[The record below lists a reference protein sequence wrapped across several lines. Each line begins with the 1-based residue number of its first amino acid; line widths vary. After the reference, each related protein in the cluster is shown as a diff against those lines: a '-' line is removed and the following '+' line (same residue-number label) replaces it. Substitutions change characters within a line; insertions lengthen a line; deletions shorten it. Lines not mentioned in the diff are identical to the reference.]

1 MEENCIVIFTKPW
14 AMTDERTN
22 ENKEGI
28 TVEYLMTDNL
38 KEPCKNEDGSRG
50 VRHCKQSIP
59 IGKLVNIKEV
69 PGIYKL
75 RFGLKV
81 NSKGKPEI
89 TLEDL
94 AFVSKIS

>member
-1 MEENCIVIFTKPW
+1 MEETCIVIFSKPW
-14 AMTDERTN
+14 AMTDDRTK
-22 ENKEGI
+22 EQKEGI
-28 TVEYLMTDNL
+28 TIEYLMTDNL

-59 IGKLVNIKEV
+59 ISKLVKIKEV
-69 PGIYKL
+69 PAIYKL

-89 TLEDL
+89 KLEDL
-94 AFVSKIS
+94 DYVSKIS